1 MATANPAQLFLLADH
16 IKLSLLERQ
25 RAISLNL
32 SPNAQD
38 AQITRSLGALDS
50 GVAALAAEIDT
61 GSDDA
66 DPAALQQLEQ
76 LRTEHAD
83 LSLQLRTQ
91 QRAAPAATPPPLAA
105 PAPRRPA
112 GGVRFA
118 DDPARAELFPYRDDP
133 DDEDAREAAEAAG
146 LDNQGIH
153 EYHRTVLARQDD
165 QLGELGQSIGRQREL
180 TIAIGDE
187 LDEHVLMLDEVDGA
201 VDRHQT
207 RLDSATRRLG
217 NVVKKAKEN
226 WSITTIFSLILILI
240 LLIVVTKK

>member
-1 MATANPAQLFLLADH
+1 MAAANPAQLFLLADH

-38 AQITRSLGALDS
+38 AQISRSLDALES
-50 GVAALAAEIDT
+50 GVSALAAQLDEGDP
-61 GSDDA
+61 GG
-66 DPAALQQLEQ
+66 DPAARQQLDQ
-76 LRTEHAD
+76 LRAQHDD
-83 LSLQLRTQ
+83 LSLQFRA
-91 QRAAPAATPPPLAA
+91 QRPRAPATPAPLAA

-133 DDEDAREAAEAAG
+133 DGEDAREAAEANE
-146 LDNQGIH
+146 LDNAQIH
-153 EYHRTVLARQDD
+153 EYPRSVLARQDD

-180 TIAIGDE
+180 SIAIGDE
-187 LDEHVLMLDEVDGA
+187 LDDQVLILDEVDGA
-201 VDRHQT
+201 VARHQT
-207 RLDSATRRLG
+207 RLDSAVRRLG
-217 NVVKKAKEN
+217 TVVKKAKEN
-226 WSITTIFSLILILI
+226 WSITTIFVLIVILI